1 MIDFKRTLLNLHET
15 FPEFDLDTLIKIIEC
30 ITTET
35 PYINLPQQRD
45 ILPQQRDIMYY
56 DNGVTCKTST
66 WNSILD
72 KNANIQLKKEYSGP
86 RVSSVGRGTLSDEE

>member
-30 ITTET
+30 ITEGTS
-35 PYINLPQQRD
+35 YYLNFPQHTRD
-45 ILPQQRDIMYY
+45 VMYQ

-66 WNSILD
+66 WNSIID
-72 KNANIQLKKEYSGP
+72 GNANMQLKKEQWS
-86 RVSSVGRGTLSDEE
+86 

>member
-1 MIDFKRTLLNLHET
+1 MIDLKRTLLNLHET

-35 PYINLPQQRD
+35 PYINFPQHTRD
-45 ILPQQRDIMYY
+45 VMYF

-66 WNSILD
+66 WDSILD
-72 KNANIQLKKEYSGP
+72 KNANMQLKKEYSGP
-86 RVSSVGRGTLSDEE
+86 KISSIGRGTLSDEE

>member
-30 ITTET
+30 ITIET
-35 PYINLPQQRD
+35 PYINLPQHT
-45 ILPQQRDIMYY
+45 IYY

-72 KNANIQLKKEYSGP
+72 KNANMQLKKEYSGP
-86 RVSSVGRGTLSDEE
+86 KISSVGRGTLSDEE

>member
-35 PYINLPQQRD
+35 PYINFPQHTKRC
-45 ILPQQRDIMYY
+45 
-56 DNGVTCKTST
+56 NVF
-66 WNSILD
+66 
-72 KNANIQLKKEYSGP
+72 
-86 RVSSVGRGTLSDEE
+86 

>member
-1 MIDFKRTLLNLHET
+1 MIDFKRTLLNLHKT

-45 ILPQQRDIMYY
+45 IMYY
-56 DNGVTCKTST
+56 DNGVTYKTST
-66 WNSILD
+66 WNSIID
-72 KNANIQLKKEYSGP
+72 GNANMQLKKNSGLKI
-86 RVSSVGRGTLSDEE
+86 SSVGRGTLSDEE

>member
-1 MIDFKRTLLNLHET
+1 MIDFKRTLLNLHKT

-30 ITTET
+30 ITAET
-35 PYINLPQQRD
+35 PYIN
-45 ILPQQRDIMYY
+45 LPQQRDIMYY

-72 KNANIQLKKEYSGP
+72 KNANMQLKKEYGP